1 MIKTLVTLSFHN
13 QHDMAKN
20 NLKYQSPGI
29 NEETRFEK
37 LHTVTFENSNE
48 ASLLIAREI
57 CDLIKSKQEKK
68 KNCVIGFAT
77 GSSPTKVYQEII
89 RIHNEESLSF
99 YNVIAFNLDE
109 YFPIEKDDNNSYH
122 HFMNENLFDHID
134 IPKENINIPSG
145 EISEKEI
152 KKFCSSYEKK
162 IDKNGGIDIQ
172 LLGIGRTGHIGFNE
186 PGSHFNSTTRLITLD
201 HTTRFDASKSFN
213 GIENV
218 PSKALTMGIRTIF
231 NAKRIIIMAWGIQK
245 SHIVKKS
252 VENNIKSL
260 IPTTYLQNHK
270 NTTLVLDKEC
280 SSELTR
286 FKTPWL
292 VGPCDWSDLMKRKAI
307 VWLCEIT
314 EKSILKLTDE
324 DYNINGLSDLLALEG
339 SSYELNIKMF
349 NHFQNTISGWPG
361 GKPGSDDSTRPERKN
376 PNPKRVIIFSPHPD
390 DDVISMGGT
399 FDRLVSQGHEVH
411 VAYQASGNVAV
422 SDHDALKFIE
432 VSSDMFAGDSSS
444 KIKSLIKELK
454 NKKPDKIDSPEVR
467 KLKGFIRKR
476 EAIAATRY
484 IGIPDSNT
492 HFMNLPFYE
501 TGRIKKNPAS
511 KKDVLMTASL
521 ITKIKP
527 HQIYAAGDLEDPHGT
542 HKVCLD
548 IVFEALESLKGEK
561 FIKDCWLWLYRGAW
575 LEWDIHEIDM
585 AVPMSPAQVLRKRKA
600 IFFHQTQKDGVMFQG
615 QDLREFWVRAEERN
629 NETAEKY
636 KKMGLAEYAAIESF
650 KRHYY

>member
-1 MIKTLVTLSFHN
+1 MI
-13 QHDMAKN
+13 MAKN

-37 LHTVTFENSNE
+37 LHTVTFKNSNE

-89 RIHNEESLSF
+89 RIHKEESLSF

-109 YFPIEKDDNNSYH
+109 YYPIEKDDNNSYH

-186 PGSHFNSTTRLITLD
+186 PGSHFNSITRLITLD

-231 NAKRIIIMAWGIQK
+231 NSKRIIMMAWGIQK

-252 VENNIKSL
+252 VENNITSL

-292 VGPCDWSDLMKRKAI
+292 VGPCDWSDVMKRKAI

-324 DYNINGLSDLLALEG
+324 DYNKNGLSDLLALEG

-361 GKPGSDDSTRPERKN
+361 GKPNSDDSTRPERKN

-411 VAYQASGNVAV
+411 IAYQASGNVAV

-432 VSSDMFAGDSSS
+432 VSSDMFAGDSNS

-454 NKKPDKIDSPEVR
+454 NKKSDKIDSPEVR
-467 KLKGFIRKR
+467 QLKGFIRKR

-501 TGRIKKNPAS
+501 TGRIKKNPPS
-511 KKDVLMTASL
+511 KKDILMTASL
-521 ITKIKP
+521 INKIKP

>member
-1 MIKTLVTLSFHN
+1 
-13 QHDMAKN
+13 MAKN

-37 LHTVTFENSNE
+37 LHTVTFENSND

-89 RIHNEESLSF
+89 RIHKEESLSF

-109 YFPIEKDDNNSYH
+109 YYPIEKDDNNSYH

-145 EISEKEI
+145 DIGEKEI

-186 PGSHFNSTTRLITLD
+186 PGSHFNSITRLITLD

-213 GIENV
+213 GIDNV
-218 PSKALTMGIRTIF
+218 PSKAITMGIRTIF
-231 NAKRIIIMAWGIQK
+231 NSKRIIMMAWGIQK

-252 VENNIKSL
+252 VENSITSL

-292 VGPCDWSDLMKRKAI
+292 VGPCDWSDVMKRKAI

-314 EKSILKLTDE
+314 DKSILKLTDE
-324 DYNINGLSDLLALEG
+324 DYNKNGLSDLLALEG

-361 GKPGSDDSTRPERKN
+361 GKPNSDDSTRPERKD

-411 VAYQASGNVAV
+411 IAYQASGNVAV
-422 SDHDALKFIE
+422 SNHDALKFIE
-432 VSSDMFAGDSSS
+432 VSVDMFSADSNS
-444 KIKSLIKELK
+444 KIKSMIKELK
-454 NKKPDKIDSPEVR
+454 NKKPDKIDSPEVSQ
-467 KLKGFIRKR
+467 LKGFIRKR

-501 TGRIKKNPAS
+501 TGRIKKNPPS

-521 ITKIKP
+521 INKIKP

>member
-1 MIKTLVTLSFHN
+1 
-13 QHDMAKN
+13 MAKN

-48 ASLLIAREI
+48 ASILIAREI
-57 CDLIKSKQEKK
+57 CDLIKSKQQKK

-77 GSSPTKVYQEII
+77 GSSPTKVYQEMI

-109 YFPIEKDDNNSYH
+109 YYPIEKNDNNSYH
-122 HFMNENLFDHID
+122 NFMNENLFDHID

-152 KKFCSSYEKK
+152 KNFCSSYEKK

-186 PGSHFNSTTRLITLD
+186 PGSHFNSITRLITLD

-231 NAKRIIIMAWGIQK
+231 NSKRIIMMAWGIQK

-252 VENNIKSL
+252 VENNITSL

-292 VGPCDWSDLMKRKAI
+292 VGPCDWSDVMKRKAI
-307 VWLCEIT
+307 VRLCEIT

-324 DYNINGLSDLLALEG
+324 DYNKNGLSDLLALEG

-361 GKPGSDDSTRPERKN
+361 GKPNSDDFTRPERKN
-376 PNPKRVIIFSPHPD
+376 PNPKRVVIFSPHPD

-411 VAYQASGNVAV
+411 IAYQASGNVAV

-432 VSSDMFAGDSSS
+432 VSSDLFADDSNS

-467 KLKGFIRKR
+467 QLKGFIRKR

-501 TGRIKKNPAS
+501 TGRIKKNPPS

-521 ITKIKP
+521 INKIKP

>member
-1 MIKTLVTLSFHN
+1 
-13 QHDMAKN
+13 MAKN

-48 ASLLIAREI
+48 ASILIAREI

-89 RIHNEESLSF
+89 RIHKEESLSF

-109 YFPIEKDDNNSYH
+109 YYPIEKDDNNSYH

-186 PGSHFNSTTRLITLD
+186 PGSHFNSITRLITLD

-231 NAKRIIIMAWGIQK
+231 NSKRIIMMAWGIQK

-252 VENNIKSL
+252 VENNITSL

-270 NTTLVLDKEC
+270 NTTLVIDKEC

-292 VGPCDWSDLMKRKAI
+292 VGPCDWSDIMKRKAI

-314 EKSILKLTDE
+314 EKSILKLTNE
-324 DYNINGLSDLLALEG
+324 DYDKNGLSDLLALEG

-361 GKPGSDDSTRPERKN
+361 GKPDSDDSTRPERKN

-411 VAYQASGNVAV
+411 IAYQASGNVAV

-432 VSSDMFAGDSSS
+432 VSNDMFAGDSNS

-467 KLKGFIRKR
+467 QLKGFIRKR

-501 TGRIKKNPAS
+501 TGRIKKNPPS

-521 ITKIKP
+521 INKIKP

>member
-1 MIKTLVTLSFHN
+1 MV
-13 QHDMAKN
+13 KN

-37 LHTVTFENSNE
+37 LHTVTFDNSNE

-89 RIHNEESLSF
+89 RIHKEESLSF

-109 YFPIEKDDNNSYH
+109 YYPIEKDDNNSYH

-152 KKFCSSYEKK
+152 NKFCSSYEKK

-292 VGPCDWSDLMKRKAI
+292 VGPCDWSDVIKRKAI

-324 DYNINGLSDLLALEG
+324 DYNKNGLSDLLALEG

-361 GKPGSDDSTRPERKN
+361 GKPDSDDSTRPERKN
-376 PNPKRVIIFSPHPD
+376 PNPKRVLIFSPHPD

-422 SDHDALKFIE
+422 SNHDALKFIE
-432 VSSDMFAGDSSS
+432 VSVDMFSADSNS
-444 KIKSLIKELK
+444 KIKSMIKELK
-454 NKKPDKIDSPEVR
+454 NKKPDKIDSPEIR

-511 KKDVLMTASL
+511 KKDVLITASL
-521 ITKIKP
+521 IAKIKP

-548 IVFEALESLKGEK
+548 IVIEALESLKGEK

>member
-1 MIKTLVTLSFHN
+1 
-13 QHDMAKN
+13 MAKN

-89 RIHNEESLSF
+89 RIHKEESLSF

-109 YFPIEKDDNNSYH
+109 YYPIEKDDNNSYH

-186 PGSHFNSTTRLITLD
+186 PGSHFNSITRLITLD

-231 NAKRIIIMAWGIQK
+231 NSKRIIMMAWGIQK

-252 VENNIKSL
+252 VENNIISL

-292 VGPCDWSDLMKRKAI
+292 VGPCDWSDVMKRKAI

-324 DYNINGLSDLLALEG
+324 DYNKNGLSDLLALEG

-361 GKPGSDDSTRPERKN
+361 GKPNSDDSTRPERKN

-411 VAYQASGNVAV
+411 IAYQASGNVAV

-432 VSSDMFAGDSSS
+432 VSSDMFAGDSNS

-467 KLKGFIRKR
+467 QLKGFIRKR

-501 TGRIKKNPAS
+501 TGRIKKNPPS
-511 KKDVLMTASL
+511 KKDILMTASL
-521 ITKIKP
+521 INKIKP

>member
-1 MIKTLVTLSFHN
+1 MVI
-13 QHDMAKN
+13 N

-37 LHTVTFENSNE
+37 LHTVTFDNSNE

-68 KNCVIGFAT
+68 KNCVVGFAT

-89 RIHNEESLSF
+89 RIHKEESLSF

-109 YFPIEKDDNNSYH
+109 YYPIEKDDNNSYH

-152 KKFCSSYEKK
+152 NNFCSSYEKK

-292 VGPCDWSDLMKRKAI
+292 VGPCDWSDVIKRKAI

-324 DYNINGLSDLLALEG
+324 DYNKNGLSDLLALEG

-361 GKPGSDDSTRPERKN
+361 GKPDSDDSTRPERKN
-376 PNPKRVIIFSPHPD
+376 PNPKRVLIFSPHPD

-411 VAYQASGNVAV
+411 IAYQASGNVAV
-422 SDHDALKFIE
+422 SNHDALKFIE
-432 VSSDMFAGDSSS
+432 VSVDMFSVDSNS
-444 KIKSLIKELK
+444 KIKSMIKELK
-454 NKKPDKIDSPEVR
+454 NKKPDIIDSPEVSQ
-467 KLKGFIRKR
+467 LKGFIRKR

-501 TGRIKKNPAS
+501 TGRIKKNPPS

-521 ITKIKP
+521 INKIKP

>member
-1 MIKTLVTLSFHN
+1 MVK
-13 QHDMAKN
+13 K

-29 NEETRFEK
+29 NEENRYEK
-37 LHTVTFENSNE
+37 LHTVTFDNSQE
-48 ASLLIAREI
+48 ASILIAREI
-57 CDLIKSKQEKK
+57 CDLVKSKQEKN
-68 KNCVIGFAT
+68 KNCIIGFAT

-89 RIHNEESLSF
+89 RIHNDEFLSF
-99 YNVIAFNLDE
+99 NNVITFNLDE

-122 HFMNENLFDHID
+122 NFMKENLFDHID

-145 EISEKEI
+145 DISEKDI
-152 KKFCSSYEKK
+152 TKFCSNYEKK
-162 IDKNGGIDIQ
+162 IEKNGGIDIQ

-218 PSKALTMGIRTIF
+218 PSKAITMGIRTIF
-231 NAKRIIIMAWGIQK
+231 NSKRIIMMAWGIQK
-245 SHIVKKS
+245 GLIVKKS
-252 VENNIKSL
+252 VENNITSL

-270 NTTLVLDKEC
+270 NITLVLDKEC

-292 VGPCDWSDLMKRKAI
+292 VGPCDWTDLMKRKAI

-314 EKSILKLTDE
+314 GKSILKLTDE
-324 DYNINGLSDLLALEG
+324 DYNKNGLSDLLALEG
-339 SSYELNIKMF
+339 TSYGINIKMF

-361 GKPGSDDSTRPERKN
+361 GKPGADDSTRPERKS

-399 FDRLVSQGHEVH
+399 FDRLVSQGHDVH
-411 VAYQASGNVAV
+411 VAYQSSGNVAV

-432 VSSDMFAGDSSS
+432 VSADMFTGELKL
-444 KIKSLIKELK
+444 KIEPLVKELK

-467 KLKGFIRKR
+467 QLKGFIRKR
-476 EAIAATRY
+476 EAISATRY

-501 TGRIKKNPAS
+501 TGRIKKNPPS

-521 ITKIKP
+521 INKIKP

-548 IVFEALESLKGEK
+548 LVFEALDSLKGEK

-575 LEWDIHEIDM
+575 LEWDIHDIDM
-585 AVPMSPAQVLRKRKA
+585 AVPMSPTQVLRKRNA

-636 KKMGLAEYAAIESF
+636 KKMGLADYAAIESF

>member
-1 MIKTLVTLSFHN
+1 MI
-13 QHDMAKN
+13 MAKN

-89 RIHNEESLSF
+89 RIHKEESLSF

-109 YFPIEKDDNNSYH
+109 YYPIEKDDNNSYH

-186 PGSHFNSTTRLITLD
+186 PGSHFNSITRLITLD

-231 NAKRIIIMAWGIQK
+231 NSKRIIMMAWGIQK

-252 VENNIKSL
+252 VENNITSL

-292 VGPCDWSDLMKRKAI
+292 VGPCDWSDVIKRKAI

-324 DYNINGLSDLLALEG
+324 DYNKNGLSDLLALEG

-361 GKPGSDDSTRPERKN
+361 GKPNSDDSTRPERKN

-411 VAYQASGNVAV
+411 IAYQASGNVAV

-432 VSSDMFAGDSSS
+432 VSSDMFAGDSNS

-467 KLKGFIRKR
+467 QLKGFIRKR

-501 TGRIKKNPAS
+501 TGRIKKNPPS
-511 KKDVLMTASL
+511 KKDILMTASL
-521 ITKIKP
+521 INKIKP

>member
-1 MIKTLVTLSFHN
+1 
-13 QHDMAKN
+13 MAKN

-89 RIHNEESLSF
+89 RIHKEESLSF

-109 YFPIEKDDNNSYH
+109 YYPIEKDDNNSYH

-186 PGSHFNSTTRLITLD
+186 PGSHFNSITRLITLD

-231 NAKRIIIMAWGIQK
+231 NSKRIIMMAWGIQK

-252 VENNIKSL
+252 VENNITSL

-292 VGPCDWSDLMKRKAI
+292 VCPCDWSDVMKRKAI

-324 DYNINGLSDLLALEG
+324 DYNKNGLSDLLALEG

-361 GKPGSDDSTRPERKN
+361 GKPNSDDSTRPERKN

-411 VAYQASGNVAV
+411 IAYQASGNVAV

-432 VSSDMFAGDSSS
+432 VSSDMFAGDSNS

-467 KLKGFIRKR
+467 QLKGFIRKR

-501 TGRIKKNPAS
+501 TGRIKKNPPS
-511 KKDVLMTASL
+511 KKDILMTASL
-521 ITKIKP
+521 INKIKP

>member
-1 MIKTLVTLSFHN
+1 MV
-13 QHDMAKN
+13 KN

-37 LHTVTFENSNE
+37 LHTVTFDNSNE

-89 RIHNEESLSF
+89 RIHKEESLSF
-99 YNVIAFNLDE
+99 FNVIAFNLDE
-109 YFPIEKDDNNSYH
+109 YYPIEKDDNNSYH

-152 KKFCSSYEKK
+152 NKFCSSYEKK
-162 IDKNGGIDIQ
+162 IDENGGIDIQ

-292 VGPCDWSDLMKRKAI
+292 VGPCDWSDVIKRKAI

-324 DYNINGLSDLLALEG
+324 DYNKNGLSDLLALEG

-361 GKPGSDDSTRPERKN
+361 GKPDSDDSTRPERKN
-376 PNPKRVIIFSPHPD
+376 PNPKRVLIFSPHPD

-422 SDHDALKFIE
+422 SNHDALKFIE
-432 VSSDMFAGDSSS
+432 VSVDMFSADSNS
-444 KIKSLIKELK
+444 KIKSMIKELK

-467 KLKGFIRKR
+467 QLKGFIRKR

-511 KKDVLMTASL
+511 KKDVLITASL
-521 ITKIKP
+521 IAKIKP

-548 IVFEALESLKGEK
+548 IVIEALESLKGEK

>member
-1 MIKTLVTLSFHN
+1 MKMIK
-13 QHDMAKN
+13 K

-29 NEETRFEK
+29 NEENRYEK
-37 LHTVTFENSNE
+37 LHTVTFDNSQE
-48 ASLLIAREI
+48 ASTLIAREI
-57 CDLIKSKQEKK
+57 CDLVKSKQEKN

-89 RIHNEESLSF
+89 KIHNDESLSF
-99 YNVIAFNLDE
+99 NNVITFNLDE

-122 HFMNENLFDHID
+122 NFMKENLFDHID

-145 EISEKEI
+145 DISEKDI
-152 KKFCSSYEKK
+152 TKFCSNYEKK
-162 IDKNGGIDIQ
+162 IEKNGGIDIQ

-218 PSKALTMGIRTIF
+218 PSKAITMGIRTIF
-231 NAKRIIIMAWGIQK
+231 NSKRIIMMAWGIQK
-245 SHIVKKS
+245 GLIVKKS
-252 VENNIKSL
+252 VENNITSL

-314 EKSILKLTDE
+314 GKSILKLTDE
-324 DYNINGLSDLLALEG
+324 DYNKNGLSDLLALEG
-339 SSYELNIKMF
+339 TSYGINIKMF

-361 GKPGSDDSTRPERKN
+361 GKPGADDSTRPERKT

-399 FDRLVSQGHEVH
+399 FDRLVSQGHDVH

-432 VSSDMFAGDSSS
+432 VSADMFTGELKL
-444 KIKSLIKELK
+444 KIEPLIKELK
-454 NKKPDKIDSPEVR
+454 NKKADKIDSPEVR
-467 KLKGFIRKR
+467 QLKGFIRKR
-476 EAIAATRY
+476 EAISATRY

-501 TGRIKKNPAS
+501 TGRIKKNPPS

-521 ITKIKP
+521 INKIKP

-548 IVFEALESLKGEK
+548 LVFEALESLKGEK

-585 AVPMSPAQVLRKRKA
+585 AVPMSPAQVLRKRNA

-629 NETAEKY
+629 NETAERY
-636 KKMGLAEYAAIESF
+636 KKMGLADYAAIESF
-650 KRHYY
+650 KRHFY

>member
-1 MIKTLVTLSFHN
+1 MI
-13 QHDMAKN
+13 MAKN

-89 RIHNEESLSF
+89 RIHKEESLSF

-109 YFPIEKDDNNSYH
+109 YYPIEKDDNNSYH

-186 PGSHFNSTTRLITLD
+186 PGSHFNSITRLITLD

-231 NAKRIIIMAWGIQK
+231 NSKRIIMMAWGIQK

-252 VENNIKSL
+252 VENNITSL

-292 VGPCDWSDLMKRKAI
+292 VGPCDWSDVMKRKAI

-324 DYNINGLSDLLALEG
+324 DYNKNGLSDLLALEG

-361 GKPGSDDSTRPERKN
+361 GKPNSDDSTRPERKN

-411 VAYQASGNVAV
+411 IAYQASGNVAV

-432 VSSDMFAGDSSS
+432 VSSDMFADDSNS
-444 KIKSLIKELK
+444 KIKPLIKELK

-467 KLKGFIRKR
+467 QLKGFIRKR

-501 TGRIKKNPAS
+501 TGRIKKNPPS
-511 KKDVLMTASL
+511 KKDILMTASL
-521 ITKIKP
+521 INKIKP

-636 KKMGLAEYAAIESF
+636 KNMGLAEYAAIESF

>member
-1 MIKTLVTLSFHN
+1 MIK
-13 QHDMAKN
+13 K

-29 NEETRFEK
+29 NEENRYEK
-37 LHTVTFENSNE
+37 LHTVTFDNSQE
-48 ASLLIAREI
+48 ASILIAREI
-57 CDLIKSKQEKK
+57 CDLVKSKQEKN

-89 RIHNEESLSF
+89 KIHNDESLSF
-99 YNVIAFNLDE
+99 NNVITFNLDE

-122 HFMNENLFDHID
+122 NFMKENLFDHID

-145 EISEKEI
+145 DISEKDI
-152 KKFCSSYEKK
+152 TKFCSNYEKK
-162 IDKNGGIDIQ
+162 IEKNGGIDIQ

-218 PSKALTMGIRTIF
+218 PSKAITMGIRTIF
-231 NAKRIIIMAWGIQK
+231 NSKRIIMMAWGIQK
-245 SHIVKKS
+245 GLIVKKS
-252 VENNIKSL
+252 VENNITSL

-314 EKSILKLTDE
+314 GKSILKLTDE
-324 DYNINGLSDLLALEG
+324 DYNKNGLSDLLALEG
-339 SSYELNIKMF
+339 TSYGINIKMF

-361 GKPGSDDSTRPERKN
+361 GKPGADDSTRPERKT

-399 FDRLVSQGHEVH
+399 FDRLVSQGHDVH

-432 VSSDMFAGDSSS
+432 VSADMFTGELKL
-444 KIKSLIKELK
+444 KIEPLIKELK
-454 NKKPDKIDSPEVR
+454 NKKADKIDSPEVR
-467 KLKGFIRKR
+467 QLKGFIRKR
-476 EAIAATRY
+476 EAISATRY

-501 TGRIKKNPAS
+501 TGRIKKNPPS

-521 ITKIKP
+521 INKIKP

-548 IVFEALESLKGEK
+548 LVFEALESLKGEK

-585 AVPMSPAQVLRKRKA
+585 AVPMSPAQVLRKRNA

-636 KKMGLAEYAAIESF
+636 KKMGLEDYAAIESF

>member
-1 MIKTLVTLSFHN
+1 MIK
-13 QHDMAKN
+13 K

-29 NEETRFEK
+29 NEENRYEK
-37 LHTVTFENSNE
+37 LHTVTFDNSQE
-48 ASLLIAREI
+48 ASILIAREI
-57 CDLIKSKQEKK
+57 CDLVKSKQEKN
-68 KNCVIGFAT
+68 KNCIIGFAT

-89 RIHNEESLSF
+89 RIHNDESLSF
-99 YNVIAFNLDE
+99 NNVITFNLDE

-122 HFMNENLFDHID
+122 NFMKENLFDHID

-145 EISEKEI
+145 DISEKDI
-152 KKFCSSYEKK
+152 TKFCSNYEKK
-162 IDKNGGIDIQ
+162 IEKNGGLDIQ

-186 PGSHFNSTTRLITLD
+186 PGSHFNSITRLITLD

-218 PSKALTMGIRTIF
+218 PSKAITMGIRTIF
-231 NAKRIIIMAWGIQK
+231 NSKRIIMMAWGIQK
-245 SHIVKKS
+245 ALIVKKS
-252 VENNIKSL
+252 VENNITSL

-314 EKSILKLTDE
+314 GKSILKLTDE
-324 DYNINGLSDLLALEG
+324 DYNKNGLSDLLALEG
-339 SSYELNIKMF
+339 TSYGINIKMF

-361 GKPGSDDSTRPERKN
+361 GKPGADDSTRPERKT

-399 FDRLVSQGHEVH
+399 FDRLVSQGHDVH

-432 VSSDMFAGDSSS
+432 VSADMFTGELKL
-444 KIKSLIKELK
+444 KIEPLINELK
-454 NKKPDKIDSPEVR
+454 NKKADKIDSPEVR
-467 KLKGFIRKR
+467 QLKGFIRKR
-476 EAIAATRY
+476 EAISATRY

-501 TGRIKKNPAS
+501 TGRIKKNPPS

-521 ITKIKP
+521 INKIKP

-548 IVFEALESLKGEK
+548 LVFEALKSLKGEK

-585 AVPMSPAQVLRKRKA
+585 AVPMSPAQVIRKRNA

-636 KKMGLAEYAAIESF
+636 KKMGLADYAAIESF

>member
-1 MIKTLVTLSFHN
+1 
-13 QHDMAKN
+13 MAKK

-37 LHTVTFENSNE
+37 LHTVNFENSQD
-48 ASLLIAREI
+48 ASSLIAREI
-57 CDLIKSKQEKK
+57 CNLVKSKQETNKS
-68 KNCVIGFAT
+68 CVIGFAT
-77 GSSPTKVYQEII
+77 GSSPTLVYQEII
-89 RIHNEESLSF
+89 KIHKNESLSF
-99 YNVIAFNLDE
+99 KNVIAFNLDE
-109 YFPIEKDDNNSYH
+109 YYGIKKDDANSYH

-145 EISEKEI
+145 EISDKEI
-152 KKFCSSYEKK
+152 KKYCSSYEKK
-162 IDKNGGIDIQ
+162 IEQYGGIDLQ

-186 PGSHFNSTTRLITLD
+186 PGSHFNSKTRLITLD

-218 PSKALTMGIRTIF
+218 PTKAITMGVRTIF
-231 NAKRIIIMAWGIQK
+231 SAKRVIVMAWGLHK
-245 SHIVKKS
+245 SLIVKKS
-252 VENNIKSL
+252 VEDTITSL
-260 IPTTYLQNHK
+260 IPSTYLQNHK
-270 NTTLVLDKEC
+270 NTTLVLDKE
-280 SSELTR
+280 SASELTR

-292 VGPCDWSDLMKRKAI
+292 VGTCDWIDSMKRKAI

-314 EKSILKLTDE
+314 GKSILKLTDE
-324 DYNINGLSDLLALEG
+324 DYNKNGLSDLLALEG
-339 SSYELNIKMF
+339 SAYDLNIKMF
-349 NHFQNTISGWPG
+349 NHFQNTITGWPG
-361 GKPGSDDSTRPERKN
+361 GKPGFDDSTRPERKS
-376 PNPKRVIIFSPHPD
+376 PSSKRVIIFSPHPD
-390 DDVISMGGT
+390 DDVVSMGGT

-411 VAYQASGNVAV
+411 IAYQVKGNIAV

-432 VSSDMFAGDSSS
+432 VSKDMFKNDSKVPVSE
-444 KIKSLIKELK
+444 LIKELK
-454 NKKPDKIDSPEVR
+454 NNKPDKIDSQSVR
-467 KLKGFIRKR
+467 NLKGFIRKR

-492 HFMNLPFYE
+492 HFMNLPFYD
-501 TGRIKKNPAS
+501 TGRIKKNPPT
-511 KKDVLMTASL
+511 KKDVLITASL
-521 ITKIKP
+521 IKKIKP
-527 HQIYAAGDLEDPHGT
+527 HQIFAAGDLEDPHGT

-548 IVFEALESLKGEK
+548 VILDALDTLKGEK

-575 LEWDIHEIDM
+575 LDWEIHDIDM

-629 NETAEKY
+629 SETAEKY
-636 KKMGLAEYAAIESF
+636 KNMGLADYAAIESF

>member
-1 MIKTLVTLSFHN
+1 MKMIK
-13 QHDMAKN
+13 K

-29 NEETRFEK
+29 NEENRYEK
-37 LHTVTFENSNE
+37 LHTVTFDNSQE
-48 ASLLIAREI
+48 ASTLIAREI
-57 CDLIKSKQEKK
+57 CDLVKSKQEKN

-89 RIHNEESLSF
+89 KIHNDESLSF
-99 YNVIAFNLDE
+99 NNVITFNLDE

-122 HFMNENLFDHID
+122 NFMKENLFDHID

-145 EISEKEI
+145 DISEKDI
-152 KKFCSSYEKK
+152 TKFCSNYEKK
-162 IDKNGGIDIQ
+162 IEKNGGIDIQ

-218 PSKALTMGIRTIF
+218 PSKAITMGIRTIF
-231 NAKRIIIMAWGIQK
+231 NSKRIIMMAWGIQK
-245 SHIVKKS
+245 GLIVKKS
-252 VENNIKSL
+252 VENNITSL

-314 EKSILKLTDE
+314 GKSILKLTDE
-324 DYNINGLSDLLALEG
+324 DYNKNGLSDLLALEG
-339 SSYELNIKMF
+339 TSYGINIKMF

-361 GKPGSDDSTRPERKN
+361 GKPGADDSTRPERKT

-399 FDRLVSQGHEVH
+399 FDRLVSQGHDVH

-432 VSSDMFAGDSSS
+432 VSADMFTGELKL
-444 KIKSLIKELK
+444 KIEPLIKELK
-454 NKKPDKIDSPEVR
+454 NKKADKIDSPEVR
-467 KLKGFIRKR
+467 QLKGFIRKR
-476 EAIAATRY
+476 EAISATRY

-501 TGRIKKNPAS
+501 TGRIKKNPPS

-521 ITKIKP
+521 INKIKP

-548 IVFEALESLKGEK
+548 LVFEALKSLKGEK

-585 AVPMSPAQVLRKRKA
+585 AVPMSPAQVLRKRNA

-636 KKMGLAEYAAIESF
+636 KKMGLADYAAIESF

>member
-1 MIKTLVTLSFHN
+1 MIK
-13 QHDMAKN
+13 K

-29 NEETRFEK
+29 NEENRYEK
-37 LHTVTFENSNE
+37 LHTVTFDNSQE
-48 ASLLIAREI
+48 ASTLIAREI
-57 CDLIKSKQEKK
+57 CDLVKSKQEKN

-89 RIHNEESLSF
+89 KIHNDESLSF
-99 YNVIAFNLDE
+99 NNVITFNLDE

-122 HFMNENLFDHID
+122 NFMKENLFDHID

-145 EISEKEI
+145 DISEKDI
-152 KKFCSSYEKK
+152 TKFCSNYEKK
-162 IDKNGGIDIQ
+162 IEKNGGIDIQ

-218 PSKALTMGIRTIF
+218 PSKAITMGIRTIF
-231 NAKRIIIMAWGIQK
+231 NSKRIIMMAWGIQK
-245 SHIVKKS
+245 GLIVKKS
-252 VENNIKSL
+252 VENNITSL

-314 EKSILKLTDE
+314 GKSILKLTDE
-324 DYNINGLSDLLALEG
+324 DYNKNGLSDLLALEG
-339 SSYELNIKMF
+339 TSYGINIKMF

-361 GKPGSDDSTRPERKN
+361 GKPGADDSTRPERKT

-399 FDRLVSQGHEVH
+399 FDRLVSQGHDVH

-432 VSSDMFAGDSSS
+432 VSADMFTGELKL
-444 KIKSLIKELK
+444 KIEPLIKELK
-454 NKKPDKIDSPEVR
+454 NKKADKIDSPEVR
-467 KLKGFIRKR
+467 QLKGFIRKR
-476 EAIAATRY
+476 EAISATRY

-501 TGRIKKNPAS
+501 TGRIKKNPPS

-521 ITKIKP
+521 INKIKP

-548 IVFEALESLKGEK
+548 LVFEALESLKGEK

-585 AVPMSPAQVLRKRKA
+585 AVPMSPAQVLRKRNA

-629 NETAEKY
+629 NETAERY
-636 KKMGLAEYAAIESF
+636 KKMGLADYAAIESF

>member
-1 MIKTLVTLSFHN
+1 
-13 QHDMAKN
+13 MAKN

-89 RIHNEESLSF
+89 RIHKEESLSF

-109 YFPIEKDDNNSYH
+109 YYPIEKDDNNSYH

-186 PGSHFNSTTRLITLD
+186 PGSHFNSITRLITLD

-231 NAKRIIIMAWGIQK
+231 NSKRIIMMAWGIQK

-252 VENNIKSL
+252 VENNITSL

-292 VGPCDWSDLMKRKAI
+292 VGPCDWSDVMKRKAI

-324 DYNINGLSDLLALEG
+324 DYNKNGLSDLLALEG

-361 GKPGSDDSTRPERKN
+361 GKPNSDDSTRPERKN

-411 VAYQASGNVAV
+411 IAYQASGNVAV

-432 VSSDMFAGDSSS
+432 VSSDMFAGDSNS
-444 KIKSLIKELK
+444 KIKPLIKELK

-467 KLKGFIRKR
+467 QLKGFIRKR

-501 TGRIKKNPAS
+501 TGRIKKNPPS
-511 KKDVLMTASL
+511 KKDILMTASL
-521 ITKIKP
+521 INKIKP

>member
-1 MIKTLVTLSFHN
+1 MKMIK
-13 QHDMAKN
+13 K

-29 NEETRFEK
+29 NEENRYEK
-37 LHTVTFENSNE
+37 LHTVTFDNSQE
-48 ASLLIAREI
+48 ASILIAREI
-57 CDLIKSKQEKK
+57 CDLVKSKQEKN

-89 RIHNEESLSF
+89 KIHNDESLSF
-99 YNVIAFNLDE
+99 NNVITFNLDE

-122 HFMNENLFDHID
+122 NFMKENLFDHID

-145 EISEKEI
+145 DIFEKDI
-152 KKFCSSYEKK
+152 TKFCSNYEKK
-162 IDKNGGIDIQ
+162 IEKNGGIDIQ

-218 PSKALTMGIRTIF
+218 PSKAITMGIRTIF
-231 NAKRIIIMAWGIQK
+231 NSKRIIMMAWGIQK
-245 SHIVKKS
+245 GLIVKKS
-252 VENNIKSL
+252 VENNITSL

-292 VGPCDWSDLMKRKAI
+292 VGLCEWSDLMKRKAI

-314 EKSILKLTDE
+314 GKSILKLTDE
-324 DYNINGLSDLLALEG
+324 DYNKNGLSDLLALEG
-339 SSYELNIKMF
+339 TSYGINIKMF

-361 GKPGSDDSTRPERKN
+361 GKPGSDDSTRPERKT

-399 FDRLVSQGHEVH
+399 FDRLVSQGHDVH

-432 VSSDMFAGDSSS
+432 VSSDMFTGELKL
-444 KIKSLIKELK
+444 KIEPLIKELK
-454 NKKPDKIDSPEVR
+454 NKKADKIDSPEVR
-467 KLKGFIRKR
+467 QLKGFIRKR
-476 EAIAATRY
+476 EAISATRY

-501 TGRIKKNPAS
+501 TGRIKKNPPS

-521 ITKIKP
+521 INKIKP

-548 IVFEALESLKGEK
+548 LVFEALESLKGEK

-585 AVPMSPAQVLRKRKA
+585 AVPMSPAQVLRKRNA

-636 KKMGLAEYAAIESF
+636 KKMGLADYAAIESF

>member
-1 MIKTLVTLSFHN
+1 MIK
-13 QHDMAKN
+13 K

-29 NEETRFEK
+29 NEENRYEK
-37 LHTVTFENSNE
+37 LHTVTFDNSQE
-48 ASLLIAREI
+48 ASILIAREI
-57 CDLIKSKQEKK
+57 CDLVKSKQEKK

-89 RIHNEESLSF
+89 KIHNDESLSF
-99 YNVIAFNLDE
+99 NNVITFNLDE

-122 HFMNENLFDHID
+122 NFMKENLFDHID

-145 EISEKEI
+145 DISEKDI
-152 KKFCSSYEKK
+152 TKFCSNYEKK
-162 IDKNGGIDIQ
+162 IEKYGGIDIQ

-218 PSKALTMGIRTIF
+218 PSKAITMGIRTIF
-231 NAKRIIIMAWGIQK
+231 NSKRIIMMAWGIQK
-245 SHIVKKS
+245 GLIVKKS
-252 VENNIKSL
+252 VENNITSL

-292 VGPCDWSDLMKRKAI
+292 VGPCEWSDLMKRKAI

-314 EKSILKLTDE
+314 GKSILKLTDE
-324 DYNINGLSDLLALEG
+324 DYNKNGLSDLLALEG
-339 SSYELNIKMF
+339 TSYGINIKMF

-361 GKPGSDDSTRPERKN
+361 GKPGSDDSTRPERKT

-399 FDRLVSQGHEVH
+399 FDRLVSQGHDVH

-432 VSSDMFAGDSSS
+432 VSSDMFTGELKL
-444 KIKSLIKELK
+444 KIEPLIKELK
-454 NKKPDKIDSPEVR
+454 NKKADKIDSPEVR
-467 KLKGFIRKR
+467 QLKGFIRKR
-476 EAIAATRY
+476 EAISATRY

-501 TGRIKKNPAS
+501 TGRIKKNQPS

-521 ITKIKP
+521 INKIKP

-548 IVFEALESLKGEK
+548 LVFEALKSLKGEK

-585 AVPMSPAQVLRKRKA
+585 AVPMSPAQVIRKRKA

-636 KKMGLAEYAAIESF
+636 KKMGLADYAAIESF

>member
-1 MIKTLVTLSFHN
+1 MI
-13 QHDMAKN
+13 MAKN

-48 ASLLIAREI
+48 ASILIAREI

-89 RIHNEESLSF
+89 RIHKEESLSF

-109 YFPIEKDDNNSYH
+109 YYPIEKDDNNSYH

-186 PGSHFNSTTRLITLD
+186 PGSHFNSITRLITLD

-231 NAKRIIIMAWGIQK
+231 NSKRIIMMAWGIQK

-252 VENNIKSL
+252 VENNITSL

-292 VGPCDWSDLMKRKAI
+292 VGPCDWSDVMKRKAI

-324 DYNINGLSDLLALEG
+324 DYNKNGLSDLLALEG

-361 GKPGSDDSTRPERKN
+361 GKPNSDDSTRPERKN

-411 VAYQASGNVAV
+411 IAYQASGNVAV

-432 VSSDMFAGDSSS
+432 VSSDMFAGDSNS

-467 KLKGFIRKR
+467 QLKGFIRKR

-501 TGRIKKNPAS
+501 TGRIKKNPPS
-511 KKDVLMTASL
+511 KKDILMTASL
-521 ITKIKP
+521 INKIKP

>member
-1 MIKTLVTLSFHN
+1 MI
-13 QHDMAKN
+13 MAKN

-89 RIHNEESLSF
+89 RIHKEESLSF

-109 YFPIEKDDNNSYH
+109 YYPIEKDDNNSYH

-186 PGSHFNSTTRLITLD
+186 PGSHFNSITRLITLD

-231 NAKRIIIMAWGIQK
+231 NSKRIIMMAWGIQK

-252 VENNIKSL
+252 VENNITSL

-292 VGPCDWSDLMKRKAI
+292 VGPCDWSDVMKRKAI

-324 DYNINGLSDLLALEG
+324 DYNKNGLSDLLALEG

-361 GKPGSDDSTRPERKN
+361 GKPDSDDSTRPERKN

-411 VAYQASGNVAV
+411 IAYQASGNVAV
-422 SDHDALKFIE
+422 SDHYALKFIE
-432 VSSDMFAGDSSS
+432 VSNDMFAGDSNS

-467 KLKGFIRKR
+467 QLKGFIRKR

-501 TGRIKKNPAS
+501 TGRIKKNPPS
-511 KKDVLMTASL
+511 KKDILMTASL
-521 ITKIKP
+521 INKIKP
-527 HQIYAAGDLEDPHGT
+527 HQIFAAGDLEDPHGT

>member
-1 MIKTLVTLSFHN
+1 MKMIK
-13 QHDMAKN
+13 K

-29 NEETRFEK
+29 NEENRYEK
-37 LHTVTFENSNE
+37 LHTVTFDNSQE
-48 ASLLIAREI
+48 ASTLIAREI
-57 CDLIKSKQEKK
+57 CDLVKSKQEKN

-89 RIHNEESLSF
+89 KIHNDESLSF
-99 YNVIAFNLDE
+99 NNVITFNLDE

-122 HFMNENLFDHID
+122 NFMKESLFDHID

-145 EISEKEI
+145 DISEKDI
-152 KKFCSSYEKK
+152 TKFCSNYEKK
-162 IDKNGGIDIQ
+162 IEKNGGIDIQ

-218 PSKALTMGIRTIF
+218 PSKAITMGIRTIF
-231 NAKRIIIMAWGIQK
+231 NSKRIIMMAWGIQK
-245 SHIVKKS
+245 GLIVKKS
-252 VENNIKSL
+252 VENNITSL

-314 EKSILKLTDE
+314 GKSILKLTDE
-324 DYNINGLSDLLALEG
+324 DYNKNGLSDLLALEG
-339 SSYELNIKMF
+339 TSYGINIKMF

-361 GKPGSDDSTRPERKN
+361 GKPGADDSTRPERKT

-399 FDRLVSQGHEVH
+399 FDRLVSQGHDVH

-432 VSSDMFAGDSSS
+432 VSADMFTGELKL
-444 KIKSLIKELK
+444 KIEPLIKELK
-454 NKKPDKIDSPEVR
+454 NKKADKIDSPEVR
-467 KLKGFIRKR
+467 QLKGFIRKR
-476 EAIAATRY
+476 EAISATRY

-501 TGRIKKNPAS
+501 TGRIKKNPPS

-521 ITKIKP
+521 INKIKP

-548 IVFEALESLKGEK
+548 LVFEALKSLKGEK
-561 FIKDCWLWLYRGAW
+561 FTKDCWLWLYRGAW

-585 AVPMSPAQVLRKRKA
+585 AVPMSPAQVLRKRNA

-636 KKMGLAEYAAIESF
+636 KKMGLADYAAIESF

>member
-1 MIKTLVTLSFHN
+1 
-13 QHDMAKN
+13 MAKN

-89 RIHNEESLSF
+89 RIHKEESLSF

-109 YFPIEKDDNNSYH
+109 YYPIEKDDNNSYH

-231 NAKRIIIMAWGIQK
+231 NSKRIIMMAWGIQK

-252 VENNIKSL
+252 VENNITSL

-292 VGPCDWSDLMKRKAI
+292 VGPCDWSDVMKRKAI

-324 DYNINGLSDLLALEG
+324 DYNKNGLSDLLALEG

-361 GKPGSDDSTRPERKN
+361 GKPNSDDSTRPERKN

-411 VAYQASGNVAV
+411 IAYQASGNVAV

-432 VSSDMFAGDSSS
+432 VSSDMFAGDSNS

-467 KLKGFIRKR
+467 QLKGFIRKR

-501 TGRIKKNPAS
+501 TGRIKKNPPS
-511 KKDVLMTASL
+511 KKDILMTASL
-521 ITKIKP
+521 INKIKP

>member
-1 MIKTLVTLSFHN
+1 MK
-13 QHDMAKN
+13 MGKK

-29 NEETRFEK
+29 NEETRYEK
-37 LHTVTFENSNE
+37 LHTVTFENAKD

-57 CDLIKSKQEKK
+57 CDLIKSKQEKN

-89 RIHNEESLSF
+89 KIHKDESLSF

-109 YFPIEKDDNNSYH
+109 YYPIEKDDHNSYH

-145 EISEKEI
+145 QISEKEI
-152 KKFCSSYEKK
+152 KKFCSVYEKK
-162 IDKNGGIDIQ
+162 IEKNGGIDIQ

-201 HTTRFDASKSFN
+201 HTTRFDASISFN

-218 PSKALTMGIRTIF
+218 PSTALTMGIRTIY
-231 NAKRIIIMAWGIQK
+231 NSKRIIMMAWGIQK
-245 SHIVKKS
+245 SLIVKKS
-252 VENNIKSL
+252 VEDNITSL

-292 VGPCDWSDLMKRKAI
+292 VGPCDWTELMKRKAI

-324 DYNINGLSDLLALEG
+324 DYNKNGLSDLLALEG
-339 SSYELNIKMF
+339 SSYGLNIKMF

-361 GKPGSDDSTRPERKN
+361 GKTGSDDSTRPERKA

-399 FDRLVSQGHEVH
+399 FDRLVSQGHDVH
-411 VAYQASGNVAV
+411 IAYQASGNVAV

-432 VSSDMFAGDSSS
+432 VSSDMFTGELKS
-444 KIKSLIKELK
+444 KVKPLIKELK

-467 KLKGFIRKR
+467 QLKGFIRKR

-484 IGIPDSNT
+484 IGIPDTNT

-501 TGRIKKNPAS
+501 TGRIKKNPIS
-511 KKDVLMTASL
+511 KKDILITASL
-521 ITKIKP
+521 INKIKP

-548 IVFEALESLKGEK
+548 VVFEALDSLKGEK

>member
-1 MIKTLVTLSFHN
+1 MKMIK
-13 QHDMAKN
+13 K

-29 NEETRFEK
+29 NEENRYEK
-37 LHTVTFENSNE
+37 LHTVTFDNSQE
-48 ASLLIAREI
+48 ASTLIAREI
-57 CDLIKSKQEKK
+57 CDLVKSKQEKN

-89 RIHNEESLSF
+89 KIHNDESLSF
-99 YNVIAFNLDE
+99 NNVITFNLDE

-122 HFMNENLFDHID
+122 NFMKENLFDHID

-145 EISEKEI
+145 DISEKDI
-152 KKFCSSYEKK
+152 TKFCSNYEKK
-162 IDKNGGIDIQ
+162 IEKNGGIDIQ

-218 PSKALTMGIRTIF
+218 PSKAITMGIRTIF
-231 NAKRIIIMAWGIQK
+231 NSKRIIMMAWGIQK
-245 SHIVKKS
+245 GLIVKKS
-252 VENNIKSL
+252 VENNITSL

-314 EKSILKLTDE
+314 GKSILKLTDE
-324 DYNINGLSDLLALEG
+324 DYNKNGLSDLLALEG
-339 SSYELNIKMF
+339 TSYGINIKMF

-361 GKPGSDDSTRPERKN
+361 GKPGSDDSTRPERKT

-399 FDRLVSQGHEVH
+399 FDRLVSQGHDVH

-432 VSSDMFAGDSSS
+432 VSSDMFTGELKL
-444 KIKSLIKELK
+444 KIEPLIKELK
-454 NKKPDKIDSPEVR
+454 NKKADKIDSPEVR
-467 KLKGFIRKR
+467 QLKGFIRKR
-476 EAIAATRY
+476 EAISATRY

-501 TGRIKKNPAS
+501 TGRIKKNPPS

-521 ITKIKP
+521 INKIKP

-548 IVFEALESLKGEK
+548 LVFEALKSLKGEK

-585 AVPMSPAQVLRKRKA
+585 AVPMSPAQVIRKRKA

-636 KKMGLAEYAAIESF
+636 KKMGLADYAAIESF

>member
-1 MIKTLVTLSFHN
+1 MKMIK
-13 QHDMAKN
+13 K

-29 NEETRFEK
+29 NEENRYEK
-37 LHTVTFENSNE
+37 LHTVTFDNSNE

-89 RIHNEESLSF
+89 RIHKEESLSF
-99 YNVIAFNLDE
+99 FNVIAFNLDE
-109 YFPIEKDDNNSYH
+109 YYPIEKDDNNSYH

-152 KKFCSSYEKK
+152 NKFCSSYEKK
-162 IDKNGGIDIQ
+162 IDENGGIDIQ

-292 VGPCDWSDLMKRKAI
+292 VGPCDWSDVIKRKAI

-324 DYNINGLSDLLALEG
+324 DYNKNGLSDLLALEG

-361 GKPGSDDSTRPERKN
+361 GKPDSDDSTRPERKN
-376 PNPKRVIIFSPHPD
+376 PNPKRVLIFSPHPD

-432 VSSDMFAGDSSS
+432 VSSDMFADDSNS

-467 KLKGFIRKR
+467 QLKGFIRKR

-501 TGRIKKNPAS
+501 TGRIKKNPPS

-521 ITKIKP
+521 INKIKP

>member
-1 MIKTLVTLSFHN
+1 MIK
-13 QHDMAKN
+13 K

-29 NEETRFEK
+29 NEENRYEK
-37 LHTVTFENSNE
+37 LHTVTFDNSQE
-48 ASLLIAREI
+48 ASILIAREI
-57 CDLIKSKQEKK
+57 CDLVKSKQEKK

-89 RIHNEESLSF
+89 KIHNDESLSF
-99 YNVIAFNLDE
+99 NNVITFNLDE

-122 HFMNENLFDHID
+122 NFMKENLFDHID

-145 EISEKEI
+145 DISEKDI
-152 KKFCSSYEKK
+152 TKFCSNYEKK
-162 IDKNGGIDIQ
+162 IEKYGGIDIQ

-218 PSKALTMGIRTIF
+218 PSKAITMGIRTIF
-231 NAKRIIIMAWGIQK
+231 NSKRIIMMAWGIQK
-245 SHIVKKS
+245 GLIVKKS
-252 VENNIKSL
+252 VENNITSL

-314 EKSILKLTDE
+314 GKSILKLTDE
-324 DYNINGLSDLLALEG
+324 DYNKNGLSDLLALEG
-339 SSYELNIKMF
+339 TSYGINIKMF

-361 GKPGSDDSTRPERKN
+361 GKPGSDDSTRPERKT

-399 FDRLVSQGHEVH
+399 FDRLVSQGHDVH

-432 VSSDMFAGDSSS
+432 VSSDMFTGELKL
-444 KIKSLIKELK
+444 KIEPLIKELK
-454 NKKPDKIDSPEVR
+454 NKKADIIDSPEVR
-467 KLKGFIRKR
+467 QLKGFIRKR
-476 EAIAATRY
+476 EAISATRY

-501 TGRIKKNPAS
+501 TGRIKKNPPS

-521 ITKIKP
+521 INKIKP

-548 IVFEALESLKGEK
+548 LVFEALKSLKGEK

-585 AVPMSPAQVLRKRKA
+585 AVPMSPAQVIRKRKA

-636 KKMGLAEYAAIESF
+636 KKMGLADYAAIESF

>member
-1 MIKTLVTLSFHN
+1 
-13 QHDMAKN
+13 MAKN

-89 RIHNEESLSF
+89 RIHKEESLSF

-109 YFPIEKDDNNSYH
+109 YYPIEKDDNNSYH

-186 PGSHFNSTTRLITLD
+186 PGSHFNSITRLITLD

-231 NAKRIIIMAWGIQK
+231 NSKRIIMMAWGIQK

-252 VENNIKSL
+252 VENNITSL

-292 VGPCDWSDLMKRKAI
+292 VGPCDWSDVIKRKAI

-314 EKSILKLTDE
+314 EKSILKLTEE
-324 DYNINGLSDLLALEG
+324 DYNKNGLSDLLALEG

-361 GKPGSDDSTRPERKN
+361 GKPNSDDSTRPERKN

-411 VAYQASGNVAV
+411 IAYQASGNVAV

-432 VSSDMFAGDSSS
+432 VSSDMFAGDSNS

-467 KLKGFIRKR
+467 QLKGFIRKR

-501 TGRIKKNPAS
+501 TGRIKKNPPS
-511 KKDVLMTASL
+511 KKDILMTASL
-521 ITKIKP
+521 INKIKP